1 MKKIVKKEIKGI
13 SFYTILW
20 ILIFYNWGCKK
31 EQITLMSPSIEIK
44 SAIATALATYNVVVE
59 TKVGEGQK
67 IEKAE
72 VIFKDITISGS
83 PEILKEIQLIGN
95 KNQVDTITIN
105 TDRLAHDYLVQAY
118 LTTDKY
124 TYTSDQQIIRSAK
137 NNFSIDVLPNYMYT
151 DYNNHIADFVNKG
164 SNFTLTVDCKNVF
177 KPKSVEVKLN
187 RTIPLKHT
195 LDFKN
200 YSFGNNIIATGS
212 VSVPQEIDNGVYEV
226 YVYLDG
232 LEFKSKSNIEILKG
246 SWQKINP
253 NYSGGHLGQYAWFV
267 NHDNIFLFGGI
278 SSTKVPV
285 WKYNII
291 NNSWEKKRDF
301 RESIVPSKSQI
312 LSSNL
317 QYNNKAYILFRNNE
331 NVEIWKYEI
340 ETDEWSLLTK
350 YPGKADEYFTS
361 FISKGKIFLGGGA
374 RYNQVWAKYD
384 LYYDFWEYDLDTGN
398 WMQKNNLPIKLMIR
412 QMGTGRAGT
421 LSAVANENSVFV
433 FSYSNTLWQYYSDT
447 DSWSQKK
454 KFPGQIRIV
463 SNLIEKNNKLYLI
476 GGLYDYS
483 GYVGLKDCWEYSE
496 DSNSWELVAFMPE
509 LYANGIAFTFN
520 GHIYAG
526 LGWVISGYS
535 SFYEQNFYQLDL

>member
-72 VIFKDITISGS
+72 VIFKDITVSGS

-301 RESIVPSKSQI
+301 RESIVPRSLSDFVIYRIIII
-312 LSSNL
+312 LH
-317 QYNNKAYILFRNNE
+317 
-331 NVEIWKYEI
+331 
-340 ETDEWSLLTK
+340 T
-350 YPGKADEYFTS
+350 
-361 FISKGKIFLGGGA
+361 
-374 RYNQVWAKYD
+374 
-384 LYYDFWEYDLDTGN
+384 
-398 WMQKNNLPIKLMIR
+398 
-412 QMGTGRAGT
+412 
-421 LSAVANENSVFV
+421 
-433 FSYSNTLWQYYSDT
+433 
-447 DSWSQKK
+447 
-454 KFPGQIRIV
+454 
-463 SNLIEKNNKLYLI
+463 
-476 GGLYDYS
+476 
-483 GYVGLKDCWEYSE
+483 
-496 DSNSWELVAFMPE
+496 
-509 LYANGIAFTFN
+509 
-520 GHIYAG
+520 
-526 LGWVISGYS
+526 
-535 SFYEQNFYQLDL
+535 

>member
-72 VIFKDITISGS
+72 VIFKDITVSGS